1 MLRLVSLKSFRKAVA
16 LFGVYAL
23 HLIFFQ
29 VLMQAAPSHN
39 IDNSFKPLFSN
50 HTSQGQS
57 SQHSSKHPAVTY
69 YSIMMKQGKDV
80 NGSVKPVA
88 PVIIQSEAA
97 VPPSPFFLSSI
108 FPVFRAVLRPL
119 HLAEDSF
126 KLYSLLKAFLI

>member
-1 MLRLVSLKSFRKAVA
+1 MLHLLKLKSFRKAVA

-23 HLIFFQ
+23 HLICFQ

-50 HTSQGQS
+50 HTSKGQS
-57 SQHSSKHPAVTY
+57 SQHNSKHPAVTY
-69 YSIMMKQGKDV
+69 YSIMIKQGKDV
-80 NGSVKPVA
+80 NGTIRPVA

-97 VPPSPFFLSSI
+97 VPPSPFFLSAI
-108 FPVFRAVLRPL
+108 FPVFRAMLRPL

-126 KLYSLLKAFLI
+126 RLYSLMKTFLI